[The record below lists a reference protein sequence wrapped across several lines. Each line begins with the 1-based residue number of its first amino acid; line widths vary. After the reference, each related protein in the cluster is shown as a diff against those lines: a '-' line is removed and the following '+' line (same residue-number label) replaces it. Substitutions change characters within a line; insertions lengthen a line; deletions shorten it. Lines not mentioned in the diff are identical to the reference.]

1 MMSWNWVGK
10 SMTTSVIH
18 DQTVATMTSSNHLID
33 MSSQNPRNVETSR
46 HDVWQASSVSWPTL
60 DSIAT
65 VVVIPISFV
74 TIAIRLTIAVPA
86 QAHRQ
91 ITGDHA
97 TKLMLYTLGFQDTL
111 HGNLWDTATWNK
123 THHPTQQASPMAPL
137 VITIPYIPTISV
149 PLITTTLPPL
159 RPLHF
164 DTWKPI
170 LYESTLKIRHKQYQ
184 IASTGMSEQ
193 KPWISFTNSKGCTKE
208 IYKHISCAYIYIC
221 LPTYQQFFIAS
232 PTNYGIFRQAQLP
245 TDGRH
250 VIPVTFWWPPMVMFN
265 GFGSCRFKVL
275 QHDIAFGKR
284 SLIFLQKS
292 KTSATF

>member
-1 MMSWNWVGK
+1 
-10 SMTTSVIH
+10 
-18 DQTVATMTSSNHLID
+18 MTSSNHLID

-111 HGNLWDTATWNK
+111 HGNLWDTATCNK
-123 THHPTQQASPMAPL
+123 THHPTQQAPPMAPL

-170 LYESTLKIRHKQYQ
+170 LYESTLKKAQ
-184 IASTGMSEQ
+184 T
-193 KPWISFTNSKGCTKE
+193 ISNSINRYVRTKTMNF
-208 IYKHISCAYIYIC
+208 IYK
-221 LPTYQQFFIAS
+221 
-232 PTNYGIFRQAQLP
+232 
-245 TDGRH
+245 
-250 VIPVTFWWPPMVMFN
+250 
-265 GFGSCRFKVL
+265 FKRM
-275 QHDIAFGKR
+275 H
-284 SLIFLQKS
+284 
-292 KTSATF
+292 